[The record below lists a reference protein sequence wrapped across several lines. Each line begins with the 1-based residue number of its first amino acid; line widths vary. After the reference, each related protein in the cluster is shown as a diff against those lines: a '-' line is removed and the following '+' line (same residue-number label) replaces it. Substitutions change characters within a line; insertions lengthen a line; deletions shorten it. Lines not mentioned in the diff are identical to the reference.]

1 MLKGFMASLGIV
13 QPQADTFC
21 GYTCELNWSICF
33 FQDRV
38 RHSKYAICRDGSKS
52 WIDCC

>member
-33 FQDRV
+33 VSVKQRPPINQEGAV
-38 RHSKYAICRDGSKS
+38 VILSM
-52 WIDCC
+52 